1 MIAMVGLFVS
11 LFKSI
16 RDVKK
21 GIPNF
26 VSNSFVR
33 LKKMIA
39 IMKADLYNNSKE
51 LFLWTVFIS

>member
-1 MIAMVGLFVS
+1 MIAMVGLSVS
-11 LFKSI
+11 LFRSI
-16 RDVKK
+16 GDVKK